1 MSRPFNLINQPI
13 PRPFHLDGDRQGWD
27 VIRVSQMLSM
37 ESSDEEILD
46 FARREGRFVV
56 TQDLDFSTLL
66 ALGGHNQ
73 HSLIALRLAI
83 SDPETVTNRLLA
95 VLPDLEEALRQGI
108 AVTVDDRTV
117 RVRKLPIT

>member
-1 MSRPFNLINQPI
+1 
-13 PRPFHLDGDRQGWD
+13 
-27 VIRVSQMLSM
+27 M